1 MQERLNEINQRLD
14 EILGAPQ
21 NPALSDEFI
30 TLFEEKQRLSQPSG
44 PDAKDQPPENRR
56 RENQRRSSSM
66 EARLTPQSREEAQ
79 SGSILAN
86 VNRELAKLE
95 KRDWELW
102 WIVSATGILLGGG
115 LIAILL
121 PAAFMKTENFH
132 FEITVPR
139 QLVVG
144 LMVLLIL
151 INTYLVT
158 RRIDLRRLRQKM
170 VSSTIQ
176 NELVRLQSF
185 TDPLTEIYNRRSL
198 EDLVNRY
205 ISHARRLEKPLTFL
219 LIDVDRFKQIN
230 TRFGHLT
237 GDFVLVEI
245 AGLLRNSIRGCDA
258 VIRYGGDEFLTIVS
272 DASAEEA
279 KKVVERMEASV
290 NDWNKAA
297 HLDDCNISLSIGV
310 AEWTDGKTIDEVLDV
325 ADQDMYAK
333 KASPASQSAQ
343 KTRAATTAS

>member
-1 MQERLNEINQRLD
+1 VGDIQLQQRLRDINQRL
-14 EILGAPQ
+14 EETANTTQ
-21 NPALSDEFI
+21 KPALSDDFI
-30 TLFEEKQRLSQPSG
+30 TMMEEKRRLEQRSKADSKKQRGSSAEAQG
-44 PDAKDQPPENRR
+44 PAQSKDG
-56 RENQRRSSSM
+56 S
-66 EARLTPQSREEAQ
+66 Q
-79 SGSILAN
+79 SGSILSN
-86 VNRELAKLE
+86 VNRELAELE
-95 KRDWELW
+95 RRDWELW

-115 LIAILL
+115 LIAVLL

-151 INTYLVT
+151 INTYLVS
-158 RRIDLRRLRQKM
+158 RRIDLRRLRQRM

-205 ISHARRLEKPLTFL
+205 ISHARRLQKPLTFL
-219 LIDVDRFKQIN
+219 LIDVDKFKQVN

-272 DASAEEA
+272 DASALEA
-279 KKVVERMEASV
+279 AKVVERMQASV
-290 NDWNKAA
+290 NEWNKGG
-297 HLDDCNISLSIGV
+297 HLEDCAISLSIGV
-310 AEWTDGKTIDEVLDV
+310 AEWTDGKTIDEVLDL
-325 ADQDMYAK
+325 ADQHMYAQ
-333 KASPASQSAQ
+333 KAQPAASVLPQ
-343 KTRAATTAS
+343 KFRAATTSS